1 MDQIQHKF
9 IDVQGLK
16 HHVAEIGSGPNVVLF
31 LHGFLEIWYSWRH
44 QMVAVAEAGF
54 RALAPDFRGYGLSD
68 PPLEPEKASIID
80 LIKDLA
86 ALLDAIIDLIKD
98 LAALLDALG
107 IDKVFLVAKDFGVFP
122 AYPFSLIHQERVRGI
137 VTLGIPYIPP
147 SHSIKNHEH
156 LPEGFYISRWQEPG
170 RAEADFGRLDAK
182 TVVRN
187 IYILFSRSE
196 IPIAAENQEIM
207 DIVDPSTPLPPWFT
221 EGDLEEYGSLYRK
234 SGFRTALQVPYRS
247 LKEDLGITD
256 VIVKV
261 PALLVMGEK
270 DYALRFPGME
280 EYIRSGKVKEFVPQ
294 LEIEFSP
301 EGTHFIQEQS
311 PDEVNQLILN
321 FLKKHI

>member
-9 IDVQGLK
+9 IEVQGLK

-31 LHGFLEIWYSWRH
+31 LHGFPEIWYSWRH

-68 PPLEPEKASIID
+68 PPLEPEKASFS
-80 LIKDLA
+80 
-86 ALLDAIIDLIKD
+86 DLIKD

-107 IDKVFLVAKDFGVFP
+107 IDKVFLVAKDFGAFP
-122 AYPFSLIHQERVRGI
+122 AYLFSLLHQERVQGI
-137 VTLGIPYIPP
+137 VALGIPYRPP
-147 SHSIKNHEH
+147 SRPVKYQED

-207 DIVDPSTPLPPWFT
+207 DIVDPSIPLPPWFT
-221 EGDLEEYGSLYRK
+221 KEDLEEYGSLYQK

-247 LKEDLGITD
+247 FKEDLGITD

-270 DYALRFPGME
+270 DYVLKFPGTE

-294 LEIEFSP
+294 LEIVLSP

-311 PDEVNQLILN
+311 PDEVNQLILG

>member
-9 IDVQGLK
+9 IEIQGLK
-16 HHVAEIGSGPNVVLF
+16 HHVAEIGSGPHVVVF
-31 LHGFLEIWYSWRH
+31 LHGFPEIWYSWRY

-68 PPLEPEKASIID
+68 PPLEPEKASFG
-80 LIKDLA
+80 
-86 ALLDAIIDLIKD
+86 DLIKD

-122 AYPFSLIHQERVRGI
+122 AYLFTLLHQERVQGI
-137 VTLGIPYIPP
+137 VTLGIPYRPP
-147 SHSIKNHEH
+147 SHPVKYHEH

-187 IYILFSRSE
+187 VYILFSRSE

-247 LKEDLGITD
+247 FKEDLGITD

-270 DYALRFPGME
+270 DYVLKFPGIE

-294 LEIEFSP
+294 LEIVFSP

-311 PDEVNQLILN
+311 PDEVNQLILD

>member
-1 MDQIQHKF
+1 MEQIQHKF
-9 IDVQGLK
+9 IEVQGLK
-16 HHVAEIGSGPNVVLF
+16 LHVAEIGSGPNVVVF
-31 LHGFLEIWYSWRH
+31 LHGFPEIWYSWRH

-54 RALAPDFRGYGLSD
+54 RVLAPDSRGYGLSD
-68 PPLEPEKASIID
+68 PPLEPEKASFGD
-80 LIKDLA
+80 LIEDLG
-86 ALLDAIIDLIKD
+86 
-98 LAALLDALG
+98 ALLDALG
-107 IDKVFLVAKDFGVFP
+107 IDKVFLVAKDFGAFV
-122 AYPFSLIHQERVRGI
+122 AYLFSLLHQERVQG
-137 VTLGIPYIPP
+137 VMTLGFPHRSP
-147 SHSIKNHEH
+147 SHLLKYHEH

-207 DIVDPSTPLPPWFT
+207 DIVDPSTPLPSWFT

-247 LKEDLGITD
+247 IKEDLGITD
-256 VIVKV
+256 YIVKV

-270 DYALRFPGME
+270 DYGFKFAGAE
-280 EYIRSGKVKEFVPQ
+280 EYVRSGKVKEFVPQ
-294 LEIEFSP
+294 LEIVFAP

-311 PDEVNQLILN
+311 PDVVNQLILD